1 MNINTI
7 NNVYTRVFQP
17 TWSYKNEEKVLKLK
31 RLNFLLTLSKD
42 QDIVFLLVTALIES
56 YRKRL
61 KSVWIQY

>member
-17 TWSYKNEEKVLKLK
+17 TWSYTNEEKVLKLK
-31 RLNFLLTLSKD
+31 RLNFLLILSKD